1 MDLVFENVG
10 CVVVVVVV
18 VVVSV
23 GVGGKEI
30 FVEGKVSG
38 ESGLVK
44 GSEEVKGCF
53 CVNFV
58 DLVVFLLVDESLLD
72 VVGVGGDGFNVSF

>member
-1 MDLVFENVG
+1 MDG
-10 CVVVVVVV
+10 
-18 VVVSV
+18 
-23 GVGGKEI
+23 
-30 FVEGKVSG
+30 EGSG

-44 GSEEVKGCF
+44 SSEEVKGCF

-58 DLVVFLLVDESLLD
+58 DLVVFLLVEDSLLD